1 MNDEGKNVKQEIVY
15 TSVIMIVLVLVH
27 SNFSNVF
34 NYFTCLMALR
44 VRICL
49 SEFIYR
55 KSLRLSKS
63 AIGKTSTGQIVNFLS
78 TDMNR
83 IDNFFNMFPFPF
95 VGFTLLVY
103 AIFKLWKYLAYYTFF
118 GVIFLVFMLP
128 IQSLIGGL
136 FSRMRL
142 KAAKFTDER
151 LRLIDEF
158 INAIKIIKFYTWEN
172 QFAEKIND
180 ARKKEIDKIK
190 KSLYIFSLTTG
201 LFVSTTKVIVYIILV
216 TFYMS
221 GGLISDKTVF
231 LTLSVFNQITFLIT
245 GKFVC
250 RCIRFFFF

>member
-1 MNDEGKNVKQEIVY
+1 MMV
-15 TSVIMIVLVLVH
+15 VLILVH

-34 NYFTCLMALR
+34 HYFTCLIALR

-63 AIGKTSTGQIVNFLS
+63 AIGQTSTGQIVNLLS
-78 TDMNR
+78 TDMTR
-83 IDNFFNMFPFPF
+83 INIFFTMIPFPF
-95 VGFTLLVY
+95 AGFSLLVY

-118 GVIFLVFMLP
+118 GVIFLSFILP
-128 IQSLIGGL
+128 FQSLIGSL

-142 KAAKFTDER
+142 KAAEFTDER
-151 LRLIDEF
+151 LRLVDEF

-180 ARKKEIDKIK
+180 ARKKEIDEIK
-190 KSLYIFSLTTG
+190 KSLYIYSLTIG
-201 LFVSTTKVIVYIILV
+201 LFVSTTKIVVYIILV

-221 GGLISDKTVF
+221 GGLISDKIVF
-231 LTLSVFNQITFLIT
+231 ITLSVFNQVTFIIA
-245 GKFVC
+245 GKC
-250 RCIRFFFF
+250 ICNCIRFLSNFYHYF

>member
-1 MNDEGKNVKQEIVY
+1 M
-15 TSVIMIVLVLVH
+15 MIVLILVYA
-27 SNFSNVF
+27 NFSNVF

-44 VRICL
+44 VRVCL

-55 KSLRLSKS
+55 KSLRLSKN

-78 TDMNR
+78 IDMNR
-83 IDNFFNMFPFPF
+83 IDYFFNMIPFPF
-95 VGFTLLVY
+95 AGFTVLAY
-103 AIFKLWKYLAYYTFF
+103 AIFKLWEYLSYYTFF
-118 GVIFLVFMLP
+118 GIIFLFIILP

-136 FSRMRL
+136 FSKMRL
-142 KAAKFTDER
+142 EAAEFTDER

-190 KSLYIFSLTTG
+190 KSLYIYSLTTG
-201 LFVSTTKVIVYIILV
+201 LFNSTTKIIVYIILV

-250 RCIRFFFF
+250 DCIRTYF